1 MNPNYYPQQ
10 QYYQQPGVI
19 DPHLANVLV
28 TLTDVQAK
36 TAAFVFDKEN
46 GAGNEKSG
54 LKKFPPQKQNL
65 VLFASA
71 TPDKLVPTEPTPD
84 YKTLLETK
92 KDQAQAMV
100 QFGVNIQRGGSQ
112 LIDYPMATAL
122 HVGNFYNPEGNGNP
136 KGISIFFATPAS
148 YNHATSTAMG
158 DEEVDLRSKSN
169 NLTDSQISALT
180 KSQARV
186 PRDGYGVRS
195 TIENQLC
202 MIDYLFG
209 KQSHMYIQLA
219 KLLAA
224 TNGQQHKLA
233 FDAMIAKTPENPA
246 CFLQAVD
253 IKLQLFLGSCVSATS
268 VNDVNYGI
276 LNFDEEI
283 RKIMLQQSFSTQL
296 PAQIQHI
303 VTKLKNPNNGGKG
316 NKNKG
321 GTGGGGGTKTKA
333 TDEEVEAKGSR
344 KRKGDGGD
352 GEGKDGKTNPEPV
365 KNTSPIDKSWIKK
378 NESYMIYH
386 NHSKS
391 APTLDGKAICLK
403 YHVKGMCAQGDAC
416 PRKAS
421 HTDKF
426 DAETK
431 TKFDEWVKT
440 CREKDVEGNN

>member
-10 QYYQQPGVI
+10 YHQQQAI
-19 DPHLANVLV
+19 DPHLVNVLA

-71 TPDKLVPTEPTPD
+71 TSDKTVPTEPTPD

-122 HVGNFYNPEGNGNP
+122 HVGNFYNPECNGNP

-158 DEEVDLRSKSN
+158 DDEVDLRSRSN
-169 NLTDSQISALT
+169 NLNDSQISALT

-195 TIENQLC
+195 TVENQLC

-209 KQSHMYIQLA
+209 KQSHMYTQLA

-224 TNGQQHKLA
+224 TSSQQHKLA

-246 CFLQAVD
+246 CFLQAID

-268 VNDVNYGI
+268 VNDVNFEI

-296 PAQIQHI
+296 PALVQQI
-303 VTKLKNPNNGGKG
+303 VTKIKKPHTGGGKG
-316 NKNKG
+316 NNKNKG
-321 GTGGGGGTKTKA
+321 GAGGG
-333 TDEEVEAKGSR
+333 V
-344 KRKGDGGD
+344 
-352 GEGKDGKTNPEPV
+352 
-365 KNTSPIDKSWIKK
+365 
-378 NESYMIYH
+378 
-386 NHSKS
+386 
-391 APTLDGKAICLK
+391 
-403 YHVKGMCAQGDAC
+403 
-416 PRKAS
+416 
-421 HTDKF
+421 
-426 DAETK
+426 
-431 TKFDEWVKT
+431 
-440 CREKDVEGNN
+440 GN